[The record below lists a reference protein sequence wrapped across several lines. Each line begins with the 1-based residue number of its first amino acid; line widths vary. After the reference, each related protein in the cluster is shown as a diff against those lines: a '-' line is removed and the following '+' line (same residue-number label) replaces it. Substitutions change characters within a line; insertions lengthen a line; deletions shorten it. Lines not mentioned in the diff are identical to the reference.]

1 MNPENNKT
9 SETHVIILKLT
20 GKLDLRKDEKTTAV
34 SNRSIC
40 YI

>member
-20 GKLDLRKDEKTTAV
+20 AKLDLRKDEKTIAV

>member
-1 MNPENNKT
+1 MNSENNKT

-20 GKLDLRKDEKTTAV
+20 AKLDLRKDEKTIAV
-34 SNRSIC
+34 SNLSIC